1 MHLIRDAYRFIP
13 FRNQFRKTPM
23 EKNNEPKRTGIFR
36 EYERAISTSD
46 PSKIATQYADVFLFG
61 GPQGVQCVKK
71 DDFLKVIPRRKEY
84 FSSIGLLSSKV
95 ISVDELS
102 LDARYL
108 LARTEWKMVFR
119 QPTGMREIEASATYV
134 LEKRE
139 GGLAIVFQVDHQDLA
154 AKLKEMG

>member
-1 MHLIRDAYRFIP
+1 MSLSV
-13 FRNQFRKTPM
+13 
-23 EKNNEPKRTGIFR
+23 R
-36 EYERAISTSD
+36 EFFEGYERVISNSD
-46 PSKIATQYADVFLFG
+46 ASKIAAHYADSFLFG

-71 DDFLKVIPRRKEY
+71 DEFLKVLPLRKQY

-119 QPTGMREIEASATYV
+119 QPTGMREIAASATYV
-134 LEKRE
+134 LEKRD
-139 GGLAIVFQVDHQDLA
+139 GRLAIVFQIDHQDLT
-154 AKLKEMG
+154 AKVKEQG

>member
-1 MHLIRDAYRFIP
+1 MSLSVREF
-13 FRNQFRKTPM
+13 F
-23 EKNNEPKRTGIFR
+23 E
-36 EYERAISTSD
+36 EYERVISDSD
-46 PSKIATQYADVFLFG
+46 ASKIAAHYADSFLFG

-71 DDFLKVIPRRKEY
+71 DEFLKVLPRRKEY
-84 FSSIGLLSSKV
+84 FSSMGLQSSKV

-108 LARTEWKMVFR
+108 LARTQWKMVFR

-139 GGLAIVFQVDHQDLA
+139 GRLEIVFQIDHQDLT
-154 AKLKEMG
+154 AKVKELG